1 MIQLTYE
8 QKQTLGFNTV
18 IELLNPVSCFGREK
32 SRRLVPYTPDEKQEL
47 LRELDNIEK
56 ICAHFDEVKPY
67 IDTLSVIFGHFKD
80 IRPTLSRETD
90 DVCFNDIELFEIK
103 YFLIQ
108 SEKMMAPWQKINEL
122 CKLQAVCFKDTVKAL
137 DIVDPDGRRIPGF
150 YISER
155 YSQKLREIRQD
166 KKEIELKI
174 RKAASEEEIQLLKA
188 KRLHIVVREEEEE
201 KNIRKAITQALR
213 PALPEMLKNIQMTAE
228 LDLLIQKARLAKKY
242 GCGKPE
248 ITDGDVYFEKAIHPY
263 VSQCLQEKN
272 KAFTPISITVGRGA
286 SVITGANMGGK
297 SVALKTVALNVLL
310 TLSGFY
316 PFAEKAGVPIFEDFY
331 FIAEDKQSEEEG
343 LSSFGAE
350 IVMLDEVI
358 KASKHAFCMIFLDEF
373 ARGTNPD
380 EGARI
385 VRAVTQYLNASRSVA
400 LLTTHYDHVA
410 EYAGRHYQVIG
421 LKEVDT
427 QKLKTEIAAAGARK
441 GVDLIASHMNYG
453 IYPVYGETDCPKD
466 ALNICRL
473 LGLDEK
479 VLNIIEK
486 SY

>member
-8 QKQTLGFNTV
+8 QKQMLGLNAV
-18 IELLNPVSCFGREK
+18 VELLNPASCFGREK
-32 SRRLVPYTPDEKQEL
+32 SRRLMPYTVSQKQEL

-56 ICAHFDEVKPY
+56 ICAHFDEAKPY
-67 IDTLSVIFGHFKD
+67 IDALNIIFGHFKD
-80 IRPTLSRETD
+80 IRPTLTRETED
-90 DVCFNDIELFEIK
+90 IGFNDIELFEIK

-108 SEKMMAPWQKINEL
+108 SEKMMEPWQKLNDL
-122 CKLQAVCFKDTVKAL
+122 CKLQGFSFENTVQAL
-137 DIVDPDGRRIPGF
+137 DTVDPDRRRIPGF

-155 YSQKLREIRQD
+155 YSQKLKDIRQD

-174 RKAASEEEIQLLKA
+174 RKAVSEEEKQMLKA
-188 KRLHIVVREEEEE
+188 KRLRIVVGEEEEE
-201 KNIRKAITQALR
+201 KNIRREITQALG
-213 PALPEMLKNIQMTAE
+213 PALTDMQKNIKMTAD
-228 LDLLIQKARLAKKY
+228 LDLLLQKARLAKTC
-242 GCGKPE
+242 GCAKPK
-248 ITDGDVYFEKAIHPY
+248 ITDAEVYFEDAVHPY
-263 VSQCLQEKN
+263 VARCLKEQGKT
-272 KAFTPISITVGRGA
+272 FTPISIAAGRGA

-297 SVALKTVALNVLL
+297 SVTLKTVALNVLL
-310 TLSGFY
+310 TLCGFY
-316 PFAEKAGVPIFEDFY
+316 PFAKKAGVPIFEEFY
-331 FIAEDKQSEEEG
+331 FIAEDKQSPEEG

-358 KASKHAFCMIFLDEF
+358 RASKRAFCMIFLDEF

-385 VRAVTQYLNASRSVA
+385 VRAVTKYLNASRSVA

-410 EYAGRHYQVIG
+410 ECAGRHYQVIG
-421 LKEVDT
+421 LKEVDMK
-427 QKLKTEIAAAGARK
+427 KLKSEIAAAGARK

-453 IYPVYGETDCPKD
+453 IYQVYGETDCPKD
-466 ALNICRL
+466 ALNICRM
-473 LGLDEK
+473 LGLDED